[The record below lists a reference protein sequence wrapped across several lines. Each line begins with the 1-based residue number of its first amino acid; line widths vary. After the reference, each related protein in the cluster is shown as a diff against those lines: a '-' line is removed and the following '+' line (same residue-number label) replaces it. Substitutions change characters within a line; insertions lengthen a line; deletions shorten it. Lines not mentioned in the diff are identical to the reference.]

1 MRRVMASAALIAAL
15 SAPASAQFLTLD
27 TAQAAH
33 ALQQI
38 NQYTEMIAHA
48 KDQVAALQQA
58 LKTLPAGAFSAT
70 DATQRLT
77 QVQQLLASAKASC
90 SNYQNVAP
98 NVCRVRE
105 QVAAAQGSTAMQ
117 DIADLQSVR
126 NAAISNANSGSI
138 VQATQAN
145 ALGILALAKQFQD
158 QAARDRAAEQALE
171 YENGVKASVLGKATI
186 HN

>member
-1 MRRVMASAALIAAL
+1 MRRVIASAALVAAL
-15 SAPASAQFLTLD
+15 SAPASAQWATFDLS
-27 TAQAAH
+27 QQIH
-33 ALQQI
+33 ALKQI
-38 NQYTEMIAHA
+38 DQYTEMIAHA

-117 DIADLQSVR
+117 DVADLQSIR
-126 NAAISNANSGSI
+126 NAASGSI
-138 VQATQAN
+138 SPVQATQAN

-158 QAARDRAAEQALE
+158 QAARDRAAEQAIE